1 MRSDEAKVGVDRI
14 AHRGLLKATGLTD
27 DDFDKPFIGIA
38 NSYNN
43 IVPGHIS
50 LDKITQ
56 AVRDGI
62 CSGGGVPFEF
72 GVIGICDGIAMG
84 HKGMKYSLP
93 SRELI
98 ADSIESMVEA
108 HRLDGLVVVGSC
120 DKIVPGMLMAILRL
134 DVPAIAVTGGPMLA
148 EKIGGVNVTIKTAFE
163 AAGKYKAG
171 NLDDEGLKLYEDYCA
186 AYCGSCQGLFTA
198 NTMQII
204 TEVMGLSAPYCS
216 TSPCGSSRKL
226 RIAKESGRRV
236 MELVKYDIKPSDIIT
251 QNSFHNAITTDM
263 IIGGSTNTVLHLT
276 AIARE
281 AGVKLDLDLFDQI
294 SRKTPH
300 LVAIDPASNYIIADL
315 DESGGV
321 PMIIKKAK
329 DYIHNEATVS
339 GYRLHEIADKAFVR
353 GKEII
358 RGVEHPISEQGG
370 IAILYGNIAEKGSVI
385 KAAAVS
391 QDMQK
396 FEGTAKVFESE
407 QEAID
412 TILNNE
418 IEEGNVVV
426 IRYMGPKGGPGMPE
440 MLLPTATI
448 SGMGLKNV
456 ALITDGRFSG
466 ATRGPC
472 IGHVSPE
479 AAEGGN
485 IAVIK
490 NGDVIRVDIPQRR
503 IDVDISEEEI
513 SHRRKTMQ
521 IRRETFKGYLEKY
534 AKLVS
539 SADEGAVLR

>member
-226 RIAKESGRRV
+226 RIAKESGKRV

-321 PMIIKKAK
+321 PMIIKKAR

-358 RGVEHPISEQGG
+358 RDVEHPISEQGG

>member
-1 MRSDEAKVGVDRI
+1 MRSDETKIGVEKV

-27 DDFDKPFIGIA
+27 EDFKKPFIGIA
-38 NSYNN
+38 NAYNN
-43 IVPGHIS
+43 IVPGHMS
-50 LDKITQ
+50 LDRITR
-56 AVRDGI
+56 AVREGI
-62 CSGGGVPFEF
+62 CSAGGVPFEF

-98 ADSIESMVEA
+98 ADSIESMIEA

-120 DKIVPGMLMAILRL
+120 DKIVPGMLMAIFRL
-134 DVPAIAVTGGPMLA
+134 DIPALAVTGGPMLA
-148 EKIGGVNVTIKTAFE
+148 EKIGGENVTIKTAFE

-171 NLDDEGLKLYEDYCA
+171 KLDEEKLKLYEDYCA

-198 NTMQII
+198 NTMQIL
-204 TEVMGLSAPYCS
+204 TEVMGLSLPYCS
-216 TSPCGSSRKL
+216 TSPCSSSRKL
-226 RIAKESGRRV
+226 RIAKESGERIL
-236 MELVKYDIKPSDIIT
+236 ELVKYDIKPSDIIT
-251 QNSFHNAITTDM
+251 ENSFHNAITTDM

-281 AGVKLDLDLFDQI
+281 AGIKLNLDLFDQI
-294 SRKTPH
+294 SKKTPQ
-300 LVAIDPASNYIIADL
+300 LVAIDPASNYTIADL

-321 PMIIKKAK
+321 PMIINKARN
-329 DYIHNEATVS
+329 YIHNEATVS
-339 GYRLHEIADKAFVR
+339 GYKLHQIAAKAFAR

-358 RGVEHPISEQGG
+358 RDTEHPINKQGG
-370 IAILYGNIAEKGSVI
+370 IAILYGNLAEKGCVI
-385 KAAAVS
+385 KSATVS

-396 FEGTAKVFESE
+396 FEGAAKVFDSE
-407 QEAID
+407 QEAIEA
-412 TILNNE
+412 ILNNE
-418 IEEGNVVV
+418 IGEGNVVV

-448 SGMGLKNV
+448 SGMGLKKV

-472 IGHVSPE
+472 VGHISPE

-485 IAVIK
+485 IAIIK
-490 NGDVIRVDIPQRR
+490 DGDVIRVDIPQRR
-503 IDVDISEEEI
+503 IDLVISEEEI
-513 SHRRKTMQ
+513 SSRRKSMQ
-521 IRRETFKGYLEKY
+521 VRRETFKGYLEKY

>member
-321 PMIIKKAK
+321 PMIIKKAR

-358 RGVEHPISEQGG
+358 RDVEHPISEQGG